1 MGPGNRGPS
10 VHSVS
15 DSLETATARAED
27 RAPAVGQN
35 KKRWM
40 LAVGNGVEP
49 STARV
54 VDLEKRPA
62 GVKRTLGKFHG
73 QRLEAHVRSRCIYD
87 FDNQSRAVPSA
98 LRSDFGEDGWRKGL
112 DWAVA
117 MLRAALFEGR
127 GRSGSPF
134 RAWKGDNSRRV

>member
-1 MGPGNRGPS
+1 MMYVALFKSRVELADLDCLLLDWGKSLRAKLERLTNRQEGFHASASAPSPDQKDMGPGNRGPS

-15 DSLETATARAED
+15 DSPETATARAED

-62 GVKRTLGKFHG
+62 GVKRHL
-73 QRLEAHVRSRCIYD
+73 
-87 FDNQSRAVPSA
+87 
-98 LRSDFGEDGWRKGL
+98 
-112 DWAVA
+112 
-117 MLRAALFEGR
+117 
-127 GRSGSPF
+127 
-134 RAWKGDNSRRV
+134 